1 MLKSWVAGV
10 ALAIAA
16 TGPAM
21 AQEAAPPTE
30 QAAPPAE
37 QAAPLAEQATP
48 STATA
53 PAEEESLSQEQVT
66 RAVVVLQAIVMA
78 FESDDIQL
86 EDKNAILLCIYE
98 NTLGAI
104 NDSVGSA
111 LALAEANAAA
121 GVAGARK
128 MDPSNHWDVISAVAL
143 VCEVP
148 SVRPQP

>member
-1 MLKSWVAGV
+1 MLKSWVACV

-16 TGPAM
+16 AGPAL
-21 AQEAAPPTE
+21 AQE
-30 QAAPPAE
+30 AAPPAE
-37 QAAPLAEQATP
+37 QAAPPAEQATP

-53 PAEEESLSQEQVT
+53 PAEESLSQEQVT

-104 NDSVGSA
+104 NDSVGTA

>member
-1 MLKSWVAGV
+1 MLKSWVACV

-16 TGPAM
+16 AGPAL
-21 AQEAAPPTE
+21 AQEAAPPAE

-37 QAAPLAEQATP
+37 QAAPPAEQATP

-53 PAEEESLSQEQVT
+53 PAEESLSQEQVT

-104 NDSVGSA
+104 NDSVGTA